1 MNSESNIPK
10 SIHEKIGRNLHQSDS
25 HPIGII
31 KNLIYDYFDN
41 CKEEKFIKYD
51 SLEPMVTVENNFD
64 LLLIPKNH
72 PARSKSDT
80 YYVDSETV
88 LRTHTSA
95 HQNDL
100 MKSGITNFLVTGDV
114 YRKDEIDATHHP
126 VFHQMEG
133 VWIDMTDNEPMND
146 AELEKDLIQTLEG
159 LCDVLFPGSEKRVK
173 PDYFPFTNPSFEIE
187 VYHNDKWIEILGC
200 GIIEQQIIDNCSKF
214 NQSLMLKKG
223 WAFGLG
229 LDRLA
234 MILFNIPDIRYLW
247 VTDDKFTKQFS
258 PGTIQKFVPYPILDV
273 IARDVSFYIPSDQII
288 DSIWKKEN
296 DMYET
301 IRETANT
308 KYQDIIAK
316 VEMFD
321 EYMNKKQ
328 NKLSRAYRIHYSPP
342 DPKMNDPGK
351 LTELVN
357 HLHKMISDSIGN
369 TLNVQIR

>member
-1 MNSESNIPK
+1 MESNITK
-10 SIHEKIGRNLHQSDS
+10 SISEKLGRNLHQKDQ

-31 KNLIYDYFDN
+31 KNLIYDYFDK
-41 CKEEKFIKYD
+41 CKEKKFEKFD
-51 SLEPMVTVENNFD
+51 SLDPVVTVENNFD
-64 LLLIPKNH
+64 LLLIPPTH
-72 PARSKSDT
+72 PARSRSDT
-80 YYVDSETV
+80 YYVSDKYV

-100 MKSGITNFLVTGDV
+100 MKNGATEFLVTGDV
-114 YRKDEIDATHHP
+114 YRKDEIDATHYP

-133 VWIDMTDNEPMND
+133 VWIDTMNQMND
-146 AELEKDLIQTLEG
+146 DELKDDLIKTLEG
-159 LCDVLFPGSEKRVK
+159 LCDTLFPGSEKRVK

-187 VYHNDKWIEILGC
+187 VSHNNKWIEILGC
-200 GIIEQQIIDNCSKF
+200 GIIEQQIIKNCSEYNDKLV
-214 NQSLMLKKG
+214 SKKG

-234 MILFNIPDIRYLW
+234 MILFDIPDIRYLW
-247 VTDDKFTKQFS
+247 VDDIRFTEQFS
-258 PGTIQKFVPYPILDV
+258 PGVIQKFVPYPVLDV
-273 IARDVSFYIPSDQII
+273 IARDVSFYIPEEQFTEKV
-288 DSIWKKEN
+288 WRKEN

-301 IRETANT
+301 IRETANA

-321 EYMNKKQ
+321 EYFNKKL
-328 NKLSRAYRIHYSPP
+328 NKKSRAYRIHYSPP

-357 HLHKMISDSIGN
+357 HLHKIISDSLGKEIG
-369 TLNVQIR
+369 VEIR